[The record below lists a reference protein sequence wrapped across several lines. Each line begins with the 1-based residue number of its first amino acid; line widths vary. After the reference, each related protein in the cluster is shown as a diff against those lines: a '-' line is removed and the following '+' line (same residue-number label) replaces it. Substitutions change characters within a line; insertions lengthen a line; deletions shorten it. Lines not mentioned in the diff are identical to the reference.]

1 MGVALN
7 ATTGNITFAENF
19 TNFSTMGPVLSERER
34 IRIEFY
40 QTYDIMTGIRIA
52 ATLGGFFTMMV
63 LLVLY
68 KSKCKSRADESLE
81 AAITAAVA
89 EEEELEAVLNHSKYD
104 FTGHEP
110 RQSLGNMSAP
120 AYTRFSS
127 IGGYSSFINPPM
139 RRFDRLAKGRIS
151 LPASDLSFRY
161 FPSAPTSSISSQEQK
176 SSNFWKSYNEE
187 DENDLVEV
195 EENEDINDRKFLQ
208 IPNHHHKFHPD
219 SNTNSFCI
227 ERREPYSPVKY
238 LSKTNKENFKSPIYN
253 QPNIQVIQAT
263 PQISPCESSSGLLD
277 DQCMVSNQPLTL
289 PERKLAPLA
298 SIGSC
303 SAISSIDSENR
314 SMGSDSVFMNN
325 ENVEDD
331 DDTDKDQNDEELLSS
346 KSDQDCTNKKYRI
359 IPTTELSN
367 CFVMPKNKI
376 PNRRFSDSGMQLCRN
391 VDKANVSLFPIVTNL
406 ASHASSQ
413 ITTSLYNKSRMP
425 DECSSSNTSLSS
437 SFSYSNSLSSD
448 KRKRGAYSRIAV
460 IDMTTTSLPI
470 KTDRINT
477 KTKLSLSKSE
487 PKTINTF
494 CDNSIKNLRTLSLKN
509 LMKSKIW
516 SKETLF

>member
-1 MGVALN
+1 M
-7 ATTGNITFAENF
+7 
-19 TNFSTMGPVLSERER
+19 
-34 IRIEFY
+34 
-40 QTYDIMTGIRIA
+40 
-52 ATLGGFFTMMV
+52 
-63 LLVLY
+63 
-68 KSKCKSRADESLE
+68 
-81 AAITAAVA
+81 
-89 EEEELEAVLNHSKYD
+89 
-104 FTGHEP
+104 
-110 RQSLGNMSAP
+110 
-120 AYTRFSS
+120 
-127 IGGYSSFINPPM
+127 
-139 RRFDRLAKGRIS
+139 
-151 LPASDLSFRY
+151 
-161 FPSAPTSSISSQEQK
+161 
-176 SSNFWKSYNEE
+176 
-187 DENDLVEV
+187 
-195 EENEDINDRKFLQ
+195 
-208 IPNHHHKFHPD
+208 
-219 SNTNSFCI
+219 
-227 ERREPYSPVKY
+227 
-238 LSKTNKENFKSPIYN
+238 
-253 QPNIQVIQAT
+253 IQAT